1 MAFKK
6 NNYDD
11 SKVRE
16 FGIKFTKDAF
26 NLLFESHPNCKAIDL
41 IDPNDYSFGV
51 ELERGGWL
59 GNFWENDYSFVSG
72 MAIRTINVPIRKLKY
87 WYNTVYN
94 KRVPNNDKLYKKK
107 LTKQNYSS
115 YNDERLLSFISLPL
129 RPKPSNDD
137 VILSKSSFNFLFSS
151 VNLLTSSVL
160 MTSTILSTVISFITS
175 LVII

>member
-1 MAFKK
+1 MVIKTK
-6 NNYDD
+6 NYDD

-87 WYNTVYN
+87 WYTTVYN
-94 KRVPNNDKLYKKK
+94 KRVPNNDK
-107 LTKQNYSS
+107 NI
-115 YNDERLLSFISLPL
+115 FI
-129 RPKPSNDD
+129 RTNKD
-137 VILSKSSFNFLFSS
+137 F
-151 VNLLTSSVL
+151 TQ
-160 MTSTILSTVISFITS
+160 TILIRPETIKDETKILFTEFKPKNSDEIEKWMSFEEKNVETYNLIDDIWQ
-175 LVII
+175 LQKIKIKDDL